1 MTRVEGDALVLAE
14 LEAVDAAGVL
24 RALAELAA
32 PSIGEITVET
42 LGARFAE
49 REQLGSTAIG
59 GGVAM
64 PHCRCPELEQPL
76 VLIARSSRGVPFGA
90 PDDLP
95 VRLFVAV
102 ATPAASPADHLRALA
117 QLSRRLR
124 HRERVAQ
131 LLAAQDAA
139 GMLAAWRRGDE
150 EAA

>member
-32 PSIGEITVET
+32 PSIGQVTVET

-64 PHCRCPELEQPL
+64 PHCRCPELEQAL

-124 HRERVAQ
+124 YRERVTQ
-131 LLAAQDAA
+131 LLAAADAD